1 MTAPELAAADAL
13 ISLALA
19 EDLDGRGDITS
30 QHFIPANHRS
40 LGRIMARQSLALCGV
55 EVSRRVF
62 ATVDPDLEIHCLAK
76 DGDALERGQ
85 TVLTVVGST
94 QSILSAERTALNFLQ
109 RLSGVATLTRRHVSA
124 LAGSKTK
131 LLDTRKTTPGWRLLE
146 KAAVRAGGGVNHR
159 IGLHDAV
166 MVKDNHLVA
175 GGTVDELR
183 AGIDRVRGA
192 CGPVK
197 IEVEADRLDQ
207 VRAFLTVPGID
218 VILLDNMGAGMLR
231 EAVALRN
238 AAGSA
243 ILLEASGGVTL
254 ETLSDL
260 AATGVDFISVG
271 ALTHSATAVDLA
283 LDLETLPA
291 S

>member
-1 MTAPELAAADAL
+1 
-13 ISLALA
+13 
-19 EDLDGRGDITS
+19 
-30 QHFIPANHRS
+30 
-40 LGRIMARQSLALCGV
+40 
-55 EVSRRVF
+55 
-62 ATVDPDLEIHCLAK
+62 TVDPDLEIHCLAK
-76 DGDALERGQ
+76 DGEALERGQ

-109 RLSGVATLTRRHVSA
+109 RLSGVATLTRRHVAA
-124 LAGSKTK
+124 LAGSKTR

-218 VILLDNMGAGMLR
+218 VILLDNMGTGMLR

-254 ETLSDL
+254 EALPDL

-271 ALTHSATAVDLA
+271 ALTHSATAADLA